1 VMLLEVRIRVV
12 RAEEGSAHAA
22 QRLGGLFH
30 FEFTGQSEAIGLR
43 RRTSC
48 TRVPLRAPH

>member
-22 QRLGGLFH
+22 QRLGGGH
-30 FEFTGQSEAIGLR
+30 FEFTGQSEAIGLGR
-43 RRTSC
+43 
-48 TRVPLRAPH
+48 